1 MKRIVITLI
10 FAFAFLCG
18 LSAQNVSSQKD
29 RKARLEREIAI
40 IDKQLS
46 ANASK
51 SSAMLSNLSLVRKKI
66 SNRNSLVKESDKEIR
81 KYSDQIYMKQRSINR
96 LKARVDTLSAH
107 YSRLVMGAYKNR
119 DPRRWYMYILAS
131 ENLGQAFRRMAYF
144 KNLANQMNLEA
155 IKLKEAQAELETQR
169 QELLALKKEAQG
181 VKKQRV
187 AELDKLKKEE
197 MQANEIV
204 ASLKKDKKKYQQQL
218 AAKKKQVEA
227 LNREIERLVA
237 SAMKGAK
244 ATTSSSKN
252 KMIVDTRLDAEFA
265 KNKGKLPWPAD
276 GPVVDKF
283 GEKYHPVYKNVKL
296 PSNNGVDIALPHGTK
311 VCAVFSGVVRQ
322 IVVMPGY
329 NKCVLVQH
337 GSHFTFYCKLGK
349 VSVKAG
355 DKVSMG
361 ESLGTVD
368 TINGQTLLHFQVW
381 QNNKPQNPEYWL
393 K

>member
-1 MKRIVITLI
+1 MRFVITVIL
-10 FAFAFLCG
+10 FLSMLCG
-18 LSAQNVSSQKD
+18 VSAQSVTSQKD

-66 SNRNSLVKESDKEIR
+66 SNRKGLVKESDREIR
-81 KYSDQIYMKQRSINR
+81 LYNDQIYLKQRSINR
-96 LKARVDTLSAH
+96 LQEKVDTLSAH

-144 KNLANQMNLEA
+144 KNLSTQMNLEA
-155 IKLKEAQAELETQR
+155 VKLKEAQAELEAQR
-169 QELLALKKEAQG
+169 QELIALKKEAQG

-187 AELDKLKKEE
+187 EELNRLSKEE
-197 MQANEIV
+197 KQASSIV
-204 ASLKKDKKKYQQQL
+204 ANLKKDKKKYQQQL

-252 KMIVDTRLDAEFA
+252 KMIVDTKLDAEFA

-276 GPVVDKF
+276 GPIVDKF
-283 GEKYHPVYKNVKL
+283 GEKYHPVYKSVKL
-296 PSNNGVDIALPHGTK
+296 PSNNGVDIALAHGTK

-337 GSHFTFYCKLGK
+337 GSHFTFYCKMGK

>member
-1 MKRIVITLI
+1 MRFVITVIL
-10 FAFAFLCG
+10 FLSMLCG
-18 LSAQNVSSQKD
+18 VSAQSVSSQKD

-66 SNRNSLVKESDKEIR
+66 SNRKGLVKESDREIR
-81 KYSDQIYMKQRSINR
+81 LYNDQIYLKQRSINR
-96 LKARVDTLSAH
+96 LQEKVDTLSAH

-144 KNLANQMNLEA
+144 KNLSTQMNLEA
-155 IKLKEAQAELETQR
+155 VKLKEAQAELEAQR
-169 QELLALKKEAQG
+169 QELIALKKEAQG

-187 AELDKLKKEE
+187 EELNRLSKEE
-197 MQANEIV
+197 KQASSIV
-204 ASLKKDKKKYQQQL
+204 ANLKKDKKKYQQQL

-252 KMIVDTRLDAEFA
+252 KMIVDTKLDAEFA

-276 GPVVDKF
+276 GPIVDKF
-283 GEKYHPVYKNVKL
+283 GEKYHPVYKSVKL
-296 PSNNGVDIALPHGTK
+296 PSNNGVDIALAHGTK

-337 GSHFTFYCKLGK
+337 GSHFTFYCKMGK

>member
-1 MKRIVITLI
+1 M
-10 FAFAFLCG
+10 
-18 LSAQNVSSQKD
+18 
-29 RKARLEREIAI
+29 
-40 IDKQLS
+40 
-46 ANASK
+46 
-51 SSAMLSNLSLVRKKI
+51 
-66 SNRNSLVKESDKEIR
+66 
-81 KYSDQIYMKQRSINR
+81 
-96 LKARVDTLSAH
+96 RVWVWA
-107 YSRLVMGAYKNR
+107 VN
-119 DPRRWYMYILAS
+119 
-131 ENLGQAFRRMAYF
+131 
-144 KNLANQMNLEA
+144 
-155 IKLKEAQAELETQR
+155 
-169 QELLALKKEAQG
+169 
-181 VKKQRV
+181 
-187 AELDKLKKEE
+187 LKKEE
-197 MQANEIV
+197 KQANEIV

-252 KMIVDTRLDAEFA
+252 KMIVDTKLDAEFA

-337 GSHFTFYCKLGK
+337 GSDFTFCLQEDTADLGHLLCH
-349 VSVKAG
+349 VGSDFGLGSDGIAEVVTAAGTDRSFCDGLVALHQYTFSHFLVPPYFSTVMMQSGHMVAQKAQA
-355 DKVSMG
+355 M
-361 ESLGTVD
+361 
-368 TINGQTLLHFQVW
+368 HFS
-381 QNNKPQNPEYWL
+381 
-393 K
+393 